1 MDYMLKEQGN
11 TYIQAITSHTSYWSN
26 PDLAYFMLTK
36 VHPELDKLIP
46 EAQKQQRAQ
55 KQQQQQQQQQPV
67 NPNPNSVYR

>member
-36 VHPELDKLIP
+36 VHPELDKMIP
-46 EAQKQQRAQ
+46 AAQAAQKAQ
-55 KQQQQQQQQQPV
+55 KQQQQVNP

>member
-36 VHPELDKLIP
+36 VHPELDKMIP
-46 EAQKQQRAQ
+46 QAQKQHPQP
-55 KQQQQQQQQQPV
+55 QQQPV
-67 NPNPNSVYR
+67 NPNPNHPNSVYRYEKK